1 MKKLAVWMLVV
12 VLLTPSHAHAI
23 FGSECRSLKKRTIA
37 NQVKYEKA
45 WDSYQTT
52 LAQFISS
59 KPSTTDIYTRNP
71 VIPRFKA
78 VGQIQETILSDF
90 VKSPKCWSKKENID
104 WKSELIN
111 LKKILAN
118 SSGFQVYSG
127 KSFSELWDF
136 PRSLN

>member
-1 MKKLAVWMLVV
+1 MKKLAIWVLVV
-12 VLLTPSHAHAI
+12 VLLSPSQAHAI
-23 FGSECRSLKKRTIA
+23 FGSECRSLKKRTNA

-78 VGQIQETILSDF
+78 VGKIQETILSDF
-90 VKSPKCWSKKENID
+90 VKSPQCWSKKENIN
-104 WKSELIN
+104 WETELTN

-118 SSGFQVYSG
+118 ASGYQVYSG

-136 PRSLN
+136 PKSLN